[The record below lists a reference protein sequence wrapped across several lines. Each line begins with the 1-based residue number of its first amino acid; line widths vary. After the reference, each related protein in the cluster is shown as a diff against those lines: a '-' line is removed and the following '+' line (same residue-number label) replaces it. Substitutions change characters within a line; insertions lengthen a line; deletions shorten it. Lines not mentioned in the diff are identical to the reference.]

1 MKFSRRRPVLPS
13 PPETSQASEAPQA
26 PQVSDASEASAGPST
41 RPAQRLVE
49 AGLVDREFCAAQT
62 GQTYRSDL
70 AAARAF
76 VAAAGAWSPHPL
88 LDLGS
93 LPQWLRAKLAEGSVA
108 PLLGYL
114 TKAGSRQR
122 LSPLL
127 DAAAVDAGEDEKA
140 AHPGGALGLFLSTA
154 GADTLLP
161 GGRGLTWGEART
173 LVLEHARLV
182 RAHQA
187 LRVPRTSDT
196 WDTAGETAWR
206 ARWQDAPLPPG
217 DGPLVS
223 VVMPVRN
230 RAAVVEGALASL
242 LEQTLE
248 RWELVVV
255 DDGSTDD
262 TVAVLEA
269 WASRD
274 QRIRVVRQEWGG
286 VSAARNTG
294 LAHAASPYVAFLDS
308 DNTWRPDFLRLA
320 VASMHGQG
328 LRAAYAGMV
337 LRDAD
342 DPGRVVHRAFR
353 GSRDALMVVNHV
365 DLNVLVVE
373 RELAL
378 AVGGFDVALRR
389 WVDHDFALKLAG
401 VVELELL
408 PFLAVDYDDSR
419 EVTDRI
425 TTSESDAWQYV
436 VLGQHWVDWDA
447 TRRDVAARVGGR
459 LSVVIPTWND
469 SAMTLRAVETVL
481 RNTPGVDVEVVVLDN
496 GSRADVAM
504 TLAAGLLGDDRVRLV
519 RLPRNLNF
527 AIGCNVGF
535 ARSTG
540 EHVLFLNNDTEAR
553 AGWWEPLVA
562 HLADERVLGVQP
574 LLLYPDETI
583 QTAGTVFPVDH
594 AIPCHYLV
602 GHPAEDALKIA
613 DPRFRAV
620 TAAALLMRATD
631 VAALRGFDPIFVNG
645 AEDVDLCLRA
655 GELREGHFVVET
667 ASRITHHE
675 GKTAG
680 RMTQVVENRV
690 HLIGR
695 WRGRLPLADRSRWTE
710 AGFAIAHLG
719 GEDVPLPRPK
729 PLIVRPPAPALPDGS
744 PALRWALKIAA
755 PGGEKGDLWGD
766 VHFARSL
773 ARALTARGQDAVL
786 FRHGAHHVTATRM
799 DDVVLGIRGLD
810 PIRPIPGKVNAVWV
824 ISHPDD
830 VPVEELLD
838 FELVYAASTSWA
850 AEMTRRTGRLV
861 EPLLQA
867 TDTAL
872 RPDRSVA
879 VGDGSRPLFVGNTH
893 ARRPRQIVLDA
904 VATGVPVEVHGPG
917 WEGVLP
923 DGHLRSSYVANDDL
937 LTLYRTHGLV
947 LADHWGDMATHGFLA
962 NRLFDAVAAGA
973 RVVCDD
979 VPGVEALEGAVQVY
993 RTPEE
998 LAFLCSPEGRSR
1010 WPSDEE
1016 MTVISDR
1023 VAAAHSFDHR
1033 AGTFL
1038 DAATAIWRAR
1048 RD

>member
-1 MKFSRRRPVLPS
+1 
-13 PPETSQASEAPQA
+13 
-26 PQVSDASEASAGPST
+26 
-41 RPAQRLVE
+41 
-49 AGLVDREFCAAQT
+49 VDREFCEAQT
-62 GQTYRSDL
+62 GLSFPSDL

-76 VAAAGAWSPHPL
+76 LAAAGTWSPHPL
-88 LDLGS
+88 LDLGT
-93 LPQWLRAKLAEGSVA
+93 LPQWVRAKLEEGA
-108 PLLGYL
+108 AAALLGYL
-114 TKAGSRQR
+114 TRAGSQQR
-122 LSPLL
+122 LGPLL
-127 DAAAVDAGEDEKA
+127 DAASVDGSAEEKA
-140 AHPGGALGLFLSTA
+140 GHPGGALGLFLSTA
-154 GADTLLP
+154 DHDTPLP
-161 GGRGLTWGEART
+161 GGRGLTWGSARP
-173 LVLEHARLV
+173 LMLEHARLV
-182 RAHQA
+182 CEQQD
-187 LRVPRTSDT
+187 LRGPRTSET
-196 WDTAGETAWR
+196 WDDAGETAWR
-206 ARWQDAPLPPG
+206 ARWQKAPLPDG
-217 DGPLVS
+217 GGPLVS

-230 RAAVVEGALASL
+230 RAGVVEIALASL

-269 WASRD
+269 WAARD
-274 QRIRVVRQEWGG
+274 PRIRVLQQEWGG
-286 VSAARNTG
+286 VCAARNTA
-294 LAHAASPYVAFLDS
+294 LAHARSPYVAFLDS

-320 VASMHGQG
+320 VGSMHGQG

-342 DPGRVVHRAFR
+342 DPGRMVHRAFR

-389 WVDHDFALKLAG
+389 WVDHDFALKLAR

-419 EVTDRI
+419 EVADRI

-436 VLGQHWVDWDA
+436 VLGQHWVDWEA
-447 TRRDVAARVGGR
+447 TRRDVSARVAGR
-459 LSVVIPTWND
+459 VSVVIPTWND

-496 GSRADVAM
+496 GSRADIAM
-504 TLAAGLLGDDRVRLV
+504 TLAAGLLGDERLRLV

-540 EHVLFLNNDTEAR
+540 EHVLFLNNDTEPR
-553 AGWWEPLVA
+553 PGWWEPLVG
-562 HLADERVLGVQP
+562 HLADESVLGVQP
-574 LLLYPDETI
+574 LLLYPDDTI

-620 TAAALLMRATD
+620 TAAALLMRSSD
-631 VAALRGFDPIFVNG
+631 VAELRGFDPIFVNG

-655 GELREGHFVVET
+655 GRLRDGHFVVET
-667 ASRITHHE
+667 TSRITHHE

-680 RMTQVVENRV
+680 RMTQVMENRV
-690 HLIGR
+690 HLLGR
-695 WRGRLPLADRSRWTE
+695 WRGQLPLADRGRWTE
-710 AGFAIAHLG
+710 AGFAIAHIG

-744 PALRWALKIAA
+744 AALRWALKIAA
-755 PGGEKGDLWGD
+755 PGGEKGELWGD

-773 ARALTARGQDAVL
+773 ARALAVRGQDPVL
-786 FRHGAHHVTATRM
+786 FRHGAHHVPATRM

-810 PIRPIPGKVNAVWV
+810 PIRPIPGKVNAIWV

-838 FELVYAASTSWA
+838 FELVYAASASWA
-850 AEMTRRTGRLV
+850 EEMTRRTGRLV
-861 EPLLQA
+861 QPLLQA
-867 TDTAL
+867 TDVAL
-872 RPDRSVA
+872 RPDRSIPL
-879 VGDGSRPLFVGNTH
+879 GDGSRPLFVGNTH

-904 VATGVPVEVHGPG
+904 VTAGVPVEVHGPG
-917 WEGVLP
+917 WDAILP
-923 DGHLRSSYVANDDL
+923 DGHLRSPYVANDDL
-937 LTLYRTHGLV
+937 MTLYRTHGLV

-973 RVVCDD
+973 RVICDD
-979 VPGVEALEGAVQVY
+979 VPGVDELEGAVQVY

-998 LAFLCSPEGRSR
+998 LAFLCSSEGRAR

-1016 MTVISDR
+1016 MAVISER

-1033 AGTFL
+1033 AGTLL
-1038 DAATAIWRAR
+1038 DAATAIWSDRQG
-1048 RD
+1048 

>member
-1 MKFSRRRPVLPS
+1 MKFSRRQPDPAPS
-13 PPETSQASEAPQA
+13 ATEESAA
-26 PQVSDASEASAGPST
+26 ASAGPAAPAA
-41 RPAQRLVE
+41 PAQRLVE
-49 AGLVDREFCAAQT
+49 AGIVDRDFCSAQA
-62 GQTYRSDL
+62 GVAFDSDL
-70 AAARAF
+70 AAARAC
-76 VAAAGAWSPHPL
+76 VSAAGAWSPHPL

-93 LPQWLRAKLAEGSVA
+93 LPPWLRAKLEEGAFV
-108 PLLGYL
+108 PLLRYL
-114 TKAGSRQR
+114 TRAGSRDR
-122 LSPLL
+122 LSPLF
-127 DAAAVDAGEDEKA
+127 DASSVAGTDEQKA

-154 GADTLLP
+154 GPGTELP
-161 GGRGLTWGEART
+161 GGRGLTWGVARG
-173 LVLEHARLV
+173 LLLEHARLV
-182 RAHQA
+182 RAQQE
-187 LRVPRTSDT
+187 LRGPRTTET
-196 WDTAGETAWR
+196 WDADAEGAWR
-206 ARWQDAPLPPG
+206 ARWQDAPLPDG

-230 RAAVVEGALASL
+230 RAGVVEVALASL
-242 LEQTLE
+242 AAQTLQ

-262 TVAVLEA
+262 TVAVLET
-269 WASRD
+269 WAARD
-274 QRIRVVRQEWGG
+274 PRIRVVQQEWGG
-286 VSAARNTG
+286 VCAARNTA
-294 LAHAASPYVAFLDS
+294 LAAARSPYVAFLDS

-320 VASMHGQG
+320 VGAMHGHG

-337 LRDAD
+337 LRDSD
-342 DPGRVVHRAFR
+342 DPERVVHRAFR

-373 RELAL
+373 RDLAL
-378 AVGGFDVALRR
+378 EVGGFDVALRR

-401 VVELELL
+401 QVELELL
-408 PFLAVDYDDSR
+408 PFLAVDYDDSH
-419 EVTDRI
+419 EVSDRI

-436 VLGQHWVDWDA
+436 VLGQHWVDWTA
-447 TRRDVAARVGGR
+447 TERDVPARVAGR
-459 LSVVIPTWND
+459 VSVVIPTWND

-481 RNTPGVDVEVVVLDN
+481 RNTPGVDVEVVVVDN
-496 GSRADVAM
+496 GSRSDVAM
-504 TLAAGLLGDDRVRLV
+504 TLGAGLLGDPRLRLV

-540 EHVLFLNNDTEAR
+540 EHVLFLNNDTEPR
-553 AGWWEPLVA
+553 PGWWEPLVA

-574 LLLYPDETI
+574 LLLYPDDTI

-602 GHPAEDALKIA
+602 GHPMEDAAKIS
-613 DPRFRAV
+613 DPRFTAV
-620 TAAALLMRATD
+620 TAAALLMRASD
-631 VAALRGFDPIFVNG
+631 VARLRGFDTIFVNG

-667 ASRITHHE
+667 ASRVTHHE

-680 RMTQVVENRV
+680 RMTQVMENRV
-690 HLIGR
+690 HLLGR
-695 WRGRLPLADRSRWTE
+695 WRGRLPLADRQRWTE
-710 AGFAIAHLG
+710 AGFAIAHVG
-719 GEDVPLPRPK
+719 GEDVALPRPK
-729 PLIVRPPAPALPDGS
+729 PLIVRPPAPPLPDGS

-766 VHFARSL
+766 VHFARSM
-773 ARALTARGQDAVL
+773 ARALSARGQDPVL
-786 FRHGAHHVTATRM
+786 FRHGAHHVAATRM

-830 VPVEELLD
+830 VSAEELLD
-838 FELVYAASTSWA
+838 FELVYAASASWA
-850 AEMTRRTGRLV
+850 ALMSERTGRAV
-861 EPLLQA
+861 QPLLQA
-867 TDTAL
+867 TDLAL
-872 RPDRSVA
+872 RPAASVPL
-879 VGDGSRPLFVGNTH
+879 GDGSRPLFVGNTH

-917 WEGVLP
+917 WDGVLP
-923 DGHLRSSYVANDDL
+923 DGHLRSSYVANDAL

-979 VPGVEALEGAVQVY
+979 VPGVEELEGAVQVY

-998 LAFLCSPEGRSR
+998 LAFLCSAEGRSR
-1010 WPSDEE
+1010 WPSDDA
-1016 MTVISDR
+1016 MAAISDR
-1023 VAAAHSFDHR
+1023 VAAAHSFDAR
-1033 AGTFL
+1033 AAQVL
-1038 DAATAIWRAR
+1038 SDASAIWTSRQA
-1048 RD
+1048 